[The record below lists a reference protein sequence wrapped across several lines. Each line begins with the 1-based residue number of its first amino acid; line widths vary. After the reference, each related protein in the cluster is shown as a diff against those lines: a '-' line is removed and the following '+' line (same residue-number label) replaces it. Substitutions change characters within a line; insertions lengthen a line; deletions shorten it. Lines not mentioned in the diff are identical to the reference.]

1 MKRILVC
8 AVLVFAVRASG
19 QPPGQTPSGQPP
31 LPVVIESWHYD
42 PQAKVVILH
51 LVNNSHKDVT
61 AFNISIAERYADGS
75 TDYADGRPNDIH
87 DHQKMEDLLGAMIS
101 FQSGDRSRSGV
112 IVPARRETDGALQE
126 IMRQQMIQNLSG
138 NGIFAAGTSRD
149 VIDFVSKDVSD
160 IEVILDVVAYA
171 DGTADVQ
178 NNDRAF
184 RNLMAERKGG
194 LLAMEKVN
202 DVIKRVLADPM
213 VSDPVSA
220 ALNELLPYTESLEA
234 NTKNGS
240 PEVAENNVARNLRG
254 DIRNLQYMQR
264 DKITRESLARYVEY
278 QEKQIALLK
287 PHANLSVNLAEVR

>member
-1 MKRILVC
+1 MKTILLC
-8 AVLVFAVRASG
+8 AVLAFAERASG
-19 QPPGQTPSGQPP
+19 QTTYTYTTDTEGQPP
-31 LPVVIESWHYD
+31 LPTAQSELPNSLPGVVIESWHHD
-42 PQAKVVILH
+42 PVQKTVTLH
-51 LVNNSHKDVT
+51 LVNRSNKDAT

-87 DHQKMEDLLGAMIS
+87 DHQRIEDMLAAMVNI
-101 FQSGDRSRSGV
+101 QMGV
-112 IVPARRETDGALQE
+112 VRPGG
-126 IMRQQMIQNLSG
+126 G
-138 NGIFAAGTSRD
+138 NGTFAAGTTHD
-149 VIDFVSKDVSD
+149 YVMHEGKDIAD
-160 IEVILDVVAYA
+160 IEAVVDVVAYA

-220 ALNELLPYTESLEA
+220 ALNELLPYTESLDA